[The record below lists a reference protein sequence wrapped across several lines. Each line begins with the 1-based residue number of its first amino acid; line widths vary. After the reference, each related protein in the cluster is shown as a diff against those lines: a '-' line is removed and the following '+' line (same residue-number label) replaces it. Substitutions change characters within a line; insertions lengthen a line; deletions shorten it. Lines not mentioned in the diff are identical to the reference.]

1 MKFFRLSAALVAAA
15 CLQVSAA
22 SAQDVASQT
31 RDFVQQV
38 ALSTGD
44 DDGLARWGERL
55 CVGAT
60 GLSATDAQVLVDRIS
75 ARAQAVGLRAGS
87 PGCRANVMVIYSQD
101 SDAVTRQ
108 IVDQRRDLLGFY
120 SEDGRITAGREA
132 MEEFANIAR
141 PVRWW
146 HISSTSVGSLRP
158 DASRTRQA
166 SGRSAAAAAATADG
180 GGAGPAGDQGGAS
193 DLQGADAV
201 RSNGSRVRSGS
212 SSSTARNE
220 LSYVLI
226 VVDAR
231 RVASVSASAWM
242 DYVAF
247 NALAQIDP
255 SARTNSYP
263 TILNLF
269 SQTDSPPAQLT
280 AWDIAYLEGL
290 YRARGETSNRQIAS
304 IARRMAD
311 QVPAAQ

>member
-1 MKFFRLSAALVAAA
+1 
-15 CLQVSAA
+15 
-22 SAQDVASQT
+22 
-31 RDFVQQV
+31 
-38 ALSTGD
+38 
-44 DDGLARWGERL
+44 L

-132 MEEFANIAR
+132 MEEFANVPR

-146 HISSTSVGSLRP
+146 HISTTGVGSLRP
-158 DASRTRQA
+158 DAARTRQS
-166 SGRSAAAAAATADG
+166 SGRVAAQAASTT
-180 GGAGPAGDQGGAS
+180 GGANVTAADTGSAQ

-201 RSNGSRVRSGS
+201 RTNGSRTRPS
-212 SSSTARNE
+212 STTARNE

-231 RVASVSASAWM
+231 RVANVPASAWM

-255 SARTNSYP
+255 TARTGNFP

-269 SQTDSPPAQLT
+269 SQTESAPTQLT

-311 QVPAAQ
+311 QVPAPQ